1 MGLGTLVSRIASFGK
16 PLEAAG
22 EALRNIAPVMNESTP
37 PAEPDRPVGAR
48 ADGVVA
54 SDGAL
59 TADVT
64 MGDLISRFPSA
75 QRALFQKYHVG
86 GCSSCGYEESETL
99 KDVMANHDVT
109 DMPDVLRFILES
121 EEIDKRMRL
130 SASEAADL
138 MKQGSAT
145 KLVDVRDE
153 SERRMASIEGSVL
166 LTRELAQ
173 EMMES
178 WPKDTA
184 IIFHCHHGIR
194 SMDAASYFV
203 GHGFTNVRSMTGGI
217 DAWSVE
223 VDPTVPR
230 Y

>member
-1 MGLGTLVSRIASFGK
+1 MGLGTLVSKIASLGK
-16 PLEAAG
+16 PVVLPSEVTTSVEHLG
-22 EALRNIAPVMNESTP
+22 SESTIMLKP
-37 PAEPDRPVGAR
+37 PENPPSRPNGGSTA
-48 ADGVVA
+48 
-54 SDGAL
+54 DGAL
-59 TADVT
+59 TADMT
-64 MGDLISRFPSA
+64 MGDLLSRFPSA

-99 KDVMANHDVT
+99 KDVMANHGVT
-109 DMPDVLRFILES
+109 DMQEVMSFILKS
-121 EEIDKRMRL
+121 EDGEKQMRV
-130 SASEAADL
+130 SASDTAQL
-138 MKQGSAT
+138 LKQGSAI

-153 SERRMASIEGSVL
+153 HERRMAAIDGSVL

-178 WPKDTA
+178 WPKDTP

-194 SMDAASYFV
+194 SLDAASYFA

-217 DAWSVE
+217 EAWSAE